1 MTVETQIHDQL
12 FELQARGFNPTHI
25 IMSEPM
31 ANKFIAEMR
40 ERHNYGL
47 SRPLPENITDL
58 KDFAYAML
66 NILVKSNCELTYLEV
81 VELL

>member
-12 FELQARGFNPTHI
+12 FELQAKGFSPTHV

-31 ANKFIAEMR
+31 AAKFIAEMR
-40 ERHNYGL
+40 DKHNFGL
-47 SRPLPENITDL
+47 SRPLPVEITDL

-66 NILVKSNCELTYLEV
+66 KILVKSNCELTYLEV
-81 VELL
+81 MELI

>member
-31 ANKFIAEMR
+31 ANKFIAEIR
-40 ERHNYGL
+40 EKHKYAL
-47 SRPLPENITDL
+47 ARPMPENITHL
-58 KDFAYAML
+58 KDSTYAML
-66 NILVKSNCELTYLEV
+66 KILVKSNCELTYLEV
-81 VELL
+81 VEIL